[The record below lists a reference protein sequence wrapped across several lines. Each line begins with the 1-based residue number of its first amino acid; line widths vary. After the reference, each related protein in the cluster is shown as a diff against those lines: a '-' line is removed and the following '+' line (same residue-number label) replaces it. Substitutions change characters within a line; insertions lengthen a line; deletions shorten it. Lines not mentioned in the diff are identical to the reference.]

1 MCMFSPTLSKGLSS
15 HFGNVTSAAQRSSVN
30 SPRSHCRGRP
40 STHAF
45 CSSNP
50 GFYPSASLCDSV
62 TLLDHQA
69 GRTELATKLL
79 LGEGSKGSST
89 WRKVRSRFK
98 SSSITHKP

>member
-15 HFGNVTSAAQRSSVN
+15 RFGNVTSAAQRSSVN

-40 STHAF
+40 STHTCF
-45 CSSNP
+45 SDP
-50 GFYPSASLCDSV
+50 GFHPLASLCDSV

-79 LGEGSKGSST
+79 IAEGSKGSST